1 MDQSTETIP
10 AAAGTHPADA
20 EAGHHHP
27 TERQY
32 VIVALVLG
40 AITAVEVALYY
51 VDTGALNVPLLL
63 ILALVKFIAVVGYF
77 MHLKF
82 DSRLFRNLFVTGLI
96 LAIIVYGVYL
106 ATLGVL
112 PWDRG
117 DHPLNEEGD
126 QALLALR
133 SLLR

>member
-1 MDQSTETIP
+1 MATDTIP
-10 AAAGTHPADA
+10 AEAGTHPADA

-32 VIVALVLG
+32 VMVAIVLA
-40 AITAVEVALYY
+40 AITAVEVGLYY

-63 ILALVKFIAVVGYF
+63 ILAVVKFVAVVGYF

-96 LAIIVYGVYL
+96 LAIIVYAVFL

-117 DHPLNEEGD
+117 DHPITEEGD
-126 QALLALR
+126 QALR
-133 SLLR
+133 FLLR

>member
-1 MDQSTETIP
+1 MATDTIP
-10 AAAGTHPADA
+10 AEAGTHPADA

-32 VIVALVLG
+32 VMVAIFLAVV
-40 AITAVEVALYY
+40 TALEVWFFYIEETL
-51 VDTGALNVPLLL
+51 GALNVPLLL
-63 ILALVKFIAVVGYF
+63 ILAMVKFVAVVGYF

-96 LAIIVYGVYL
+96 LAIFVYAVFL

-117 DHPLNEEGD
+117 DHPVSQEGGE
-126 QALLALR
+126 ALR
-133 SLLR
+133 YLLR

>member
-1 MDQSTETIP
+1 MAQSTETIP
-10 AAAGTHPADA
+10 AEAGTHPADA

-32 VIVALVLG
+32 VIVAIVLA

-63 ILALVKFIAVVGYF
+63 ILALVKFVAVIGYF

-82 DSRLFRNLFVTGLI
+82 DSRLFRNLFITGLI
-96 LAIIVYGVYL
+96 LAIFVYAVFL

-117 DHPLNEEGD
+117 ENPLEGEE
-126 QALLALR
+126 ALR

>member
-1 MDQSTETIP
+1 MATDTIP
-10 AAAGTHPADA
+10 AEAGTHPADA

-32 VIVALVLG
+32 VMVAIVLA

-63 ILALVKFIAVVGYF
+63 ILAVVKFVAVVGYF

-96 LAIIVYGVYL
+96 LAIVVYAVFL

-117 DHPLNEEGD
+117 DHRITEEGGE
-126 QALLALR
+126 ALR
-133 SLLR
+133 FLLR

>member
-1 MDQSTETIP
+1 MATDTIP
-10 AAAGTHPADA
+10 AEAGTHPADA
-20 EAGHHHP
+20 EAGHDHP

-32 VIVALVLG
+32 VMVAIALA
-40 AITAVEVALYY
+40 AITAVEVGLYY

-63 ILALVKFIAVVGYF
+63 ILAVVKFVAVVGYF

-96 LAIIVYGVYL
+96 LAILVYTVFL

-117 DHPLNEEGD
+117 DHPVGEEGD
-126 QALLALR
+126 QALR
-133 SLLR
+133 FLLR